1 MFERLRKFWKLRAA
15 PLMEA
20 EREARTD
27 MILRVVLKIIVLVDV
42 GFVALA
48 YLEPE
53 SVFFWLLFLS
63 FLFFGWDSRYVGA
76 LAILA
81 LTTCPVLLSLDEEV
95 LAEVM
100 AVYAYYLLV
109 MTVVLQIIEFKR
121 HPERFEENEERETK
135 LPLDLRMVRAQDK

>member
-1 MFERLRKFWKLRAA
+1 MFERLRKFRKLRAV
-15 PLMEA
+15 PLIEA

-27 MILRVVLKIIVLVDV
+27 VILRVVVKIVVLVDV

-48 YLEPE
+48 YLGPE

-81 LTTCPVLLSLDEEV
+81 LTTCPVILSLDEEV

-121 HPERFEENEERETK
+121 HPESFAEVEKDN
-135 LPLDLRMVRAQDK
+135 PIPALDLRSRKGLPG